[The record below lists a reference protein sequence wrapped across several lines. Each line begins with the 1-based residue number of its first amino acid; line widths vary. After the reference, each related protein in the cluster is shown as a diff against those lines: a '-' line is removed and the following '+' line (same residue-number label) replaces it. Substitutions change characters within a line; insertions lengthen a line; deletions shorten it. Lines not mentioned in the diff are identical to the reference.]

1 VSGEKTEQPTDKR
14 LRDARKKGQIAK
26 SQDLTSALMLLT
38 AVCIFWLGGTLMA
51 TVLMRTMKNGIETAG
66 SFKGVLTKERALE
79 LLTQG
84 ALDMATALAPW
95 FIFMFLGAIL
105 FNYIQV
111 GSLFAVEGLK
121 PELNK
126 LNPAEGFKQ
135 KFLKPKQ
142 YIELGKTLLKSI
154 ITFAVVATVLFAEIP
169 NIAALLSQPAGNVIA
184 YLFALILKI
193 GFYVGLM
200 FVGLAIGDY
209 FLQRFLFMNQMKMSK
224 QEVKQEY
231 KESEG
236 DPLIKWMRK
245 NIHRE
250 ILSQSLIAA
259 VQEADVV
266 VVNPTHV
273 AVALKYDRAN
283 MGAPLVVAKG
293 AELIAKQI
301 REIAKKA
308 EVPMMRDVPL
318 ARALYEIEIDH
329 EVPEELYETVAE
341 VLRWVYTLNE
351 EKSESSA
358 SASR

>member
-1 VSGEKTEQPTDKR
+1 MSGEKTEQPTEKR
-14 LRDARKKGQIAK
+14 LRDARKKGQVAK

-38 AVCIFWLGGTLMA
+38 AVCIFWLGGTMMA
-51 TVLMRTMKNGIETAG
+51 TVLMRTMKNGLETAG
-66 SFKGVLTKERALE
+66 AFDGVLTKDRAME
-79 LLTQG
+79 VLTQG
-84 ALDMATALAPW
+84 AIDMGTALAPW
-95 FIFMFLGAIL
+95 FIFMFIGAIL

-111 GSLFAVEGLK
+111 GSMFAVEGLK

-142 YIELGKTLLKSI
+142 YVELGKTLLKSI
-154 ITFAVVATVLFAEIP
+154 ITFTVVATVLYAEIP
-169 NIAALLSQPAGNVIA
+169 NIAGLLSQPAGNVVA

-200 FVGLAIGDY
+200 FVGLAVGDY
-209 FLQRFLFMNQMKMSK
+209 FLQRFLFLNQMKMSK

-236 DPLIKWMRK
+236 DPLIKWVRK

-250 ILSQSLIAA
+250 ILAQSSIAA
-259 VQEADVV
+259 VRTADVV
-266 VVNPTHV
+266 IVNPTHI
-273 AVALKYDRAN
+273 AVALKYDRTN

-301 REIAKKA
+301 REIAKQS

-318 ARALYEIEIDH
+318 ARALYEIEIDG
-329 EVPEELYETVAE
+329 EIPEELYETVAE
-341 VLRWVYTLNE
+341 VLRWVYSLSE
-351 EKSESSA
+351 ENKEN
-358 SASR
+358 

>member
-1 VSGEKTEQPTDKR
+1 MSGEKTEQPTEKR

-38 AVCIFWLGGTLMA
+38 AVCVFWLGGTMMA
-51 TVLMRTMKNGIETAG
+51 QVLMRTMKNGIETAG
-66 SFKGVLTKERALE
+66 AFDGVLTKDRAME
-79 LLTQG
+79 VLTQG
-84 ALDMATALAPW
+84 AFDMLTALAPW

-111 GSLFAVEGLK
+111 GSMFAVEGLK

-142 YIELGKTLLKSI
+142 YVELGKTLLKSI
-154 ITFAVVATVLFAEIP
+154 ITFVVVASVLYAEIP
-169 NIAALLSQPAGNVIA
+169 SIALLLSQPAGNVVA

-193 GFYVGLM
+193 GFYVALM
-200 FVGLAIGDY
+200 FVGLAVGDY
-209 FLQRFLFMNQMKMSK
+209 FLQRFMFLNQMKMSK

-250 ILSQSLIAA
+250 ILSQNVVAA
-259 VQEADVV
+259 VQTADVV

-273 AVALKYDRAN
+273 AVALKYDRKN
-283 MGAPLVVAKG
+283 GGAPVVVAKG
-293 AELIAKQI
+293 AELAAKQI
-301 REIAKKA
+301 REIAKKHD
-308 EVPMMRDVPL
+308 VPMMRDVPL
-318 ARALYEIEIDH
+318 ARALYEVEVDNEI
-329 EVPEELYETVAE
+329 PEEFYETVAE
-341 VLRWVYTLNE
+341 VLRWVYSLNE
-351 EKSESSA
+351 EKTEH
-358 SASR
+358 

>member
-1 VSGEKTEQPTDKR
+1 MSGEKTEQPTEKR
-14 LRDARKKGQIAK
+14 LRDARQKGQIAK
-26 SQDLTSALMLLT
+26 SQDLTSALMLLM
-38 AVCIFWLGGTLMA
+38 AVCIFWLGGTMMVA
-51 TVLMRTMKNGIETAG
+51 VLMRMMKSGLETAG
-66 SFKGVLTKERALE
+66 SFEGVLTKDRAME
-79 LLTQG
+79 TLTHG
-84 ALDMATALAPW
+84 AADLGIALAPW
-95 FIFMFLGAIL
+95 FIFMFIGAIL

-142 YIELGKTLLKSI
+142 YIELGKTLLKSL
-154 ITFAVVATVLFAEIP
+154 ITFAVVATILYGEIS
-169 NIAALLSQPAGNVIA
+169 NLALLLSQPAGNVIT

-193 GFYVGLM
+193 GFYVGIM
-200 FVGLAIGDY
+200 FVALAVGDY
-209 FLQRFLFMNQMKMSK
+209 FLQRFLFLNQMKMSK

-245 NIHRE
+245 NLHRE
-250 ILSQSLIAA
+250 ILSQNYVAA
-259 VQEADVV
+259 VKTADVV

-273 AVALKYDRAN
+273 AVALKYDRVN

-308 EVPMMRDVPL
+308 DVPMMRDVPL
-318 ARALYEIEIDH
+318 ARALYEIEIDA
-329 EVPEELYETVAE
+329 EIPEELYETVAE
-341 VLRWVYTLNE
+341 VLRWVYSLNE
-351 EKSESSA
+351 KSQS
-358 SASR
+358 

>member
-1 VSGEKTEQPTDKR
+1 MSGEKTEKPTDKR
-14 LRDARKKGQIAK
+14 LRDARKKGQVAK

-38 AVCIFWLGGTLMA
+38 AVVIFWLSGTMMA
-51 TVLMRTMKNGIETAG
+51 ATLLRTMKNGIVTAG
-66 SFKGVLTKERALE
+66 AFEGVLTQERAME
-79 LLTQG
+79 LLTQA
-84 ALDMATALAPW
+84 ALDMLTALAPW
-95 FIFMFLGAIL
+95 FIFMFIAAIF

-142 YIELGKTLLKSI
+142 YVELGKTLLKSF
-154 ITFAVVATVLFAEIP
+154 ITFAVVASVLYHEIP
-169 NIAALLSQPAGNVIA
+169 NIAALLTQPAGSIVA

-193 GFYVGLM
+193 GFYVALM
-200 FVGLAIGDY
+200 FVGLAVGDY
-209 FLQRFLFMNQMKMSK
+209 FLQRLMFMNQMKMSK
-224 QEVKQEY
+224 QEVRQEY

-250 ILSQSLIAA
+250 ILAESSIAA
-259 VQEADVV
+259 VQTADVV

-273 AVALKYDRAN
+273 AVALKYDRTKSD
-283 MGAPLVVAKG
+283 APVVVAKG

-301 REIAKKA
+301 REIAKKHD
-308 EVPMMRDVPL
+308 VPMMRDVPL
-318 ARALYEIEIDH
+318 ARALYEVEIDD
-329 EVPEELYETVAE
+329 EIPEEFFETVAE
-341 VLRWVYTLNE
+341 VLRWVYTLNAKNG
-351 EKSESSA
+351 EKTKDN
-358 SASR
+358 